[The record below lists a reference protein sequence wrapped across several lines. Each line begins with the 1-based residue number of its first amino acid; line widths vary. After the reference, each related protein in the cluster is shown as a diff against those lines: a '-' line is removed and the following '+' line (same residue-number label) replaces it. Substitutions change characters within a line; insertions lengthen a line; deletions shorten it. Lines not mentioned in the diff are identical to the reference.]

1 MKKVFIALA
10 AVLLVLL
17 TAFATYRIIMHNVQI
32 EVSEGSA
39 YLTVFGQTDFY
50 SLDK

>member
-1 MKKVFIALA
+1 MKKVFIVLT

-32 EVSEGSA
+32 EVSDGSA
-39 YLTVFGQTDFY
+39 YLAVFGQTDFY